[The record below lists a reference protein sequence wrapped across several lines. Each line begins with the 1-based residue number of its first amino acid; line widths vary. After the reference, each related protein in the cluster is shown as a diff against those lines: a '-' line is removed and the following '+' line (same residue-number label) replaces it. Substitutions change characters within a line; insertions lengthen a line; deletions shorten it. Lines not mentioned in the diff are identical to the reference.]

1 MAALRLPKSNGYTP
15 ELIFFDDGG
24 VLSDMTAMAI
34 DPYNN
39 VLIGAAV
46 LQYGGFAVCKVGQ
59 VEA

>member
-1 MAALRLPKSNGYTP
+1 MPKSNGYTP